1 MLELY
6 DHVRILRNG
15 VTGQIVDVCG
25 AGNSARFV
33 VESDAE
39 NVDETADYPCKWP
52 LYDCQENELEKIE
65 AEKSGR

>member
-1 MLELY
+1 MLELF

-39 NVDETADYPCKWP
+39 NVDETADYPCKWS
-52 LYDCQENELEKIE
+52 LYDCKKTNWK
-65 AEKSGR
+65 R

>member
-65 AEKSGR
+65 TE

>member
-1 MLELY
+1 MLELF

-39 NVDETADYPCKWP
+39 NVDETADYPCKWS
-52 LYDCQENELEKIE
+52 LYYCQEDELEKIE
-65 AEKSGR
+65 TE